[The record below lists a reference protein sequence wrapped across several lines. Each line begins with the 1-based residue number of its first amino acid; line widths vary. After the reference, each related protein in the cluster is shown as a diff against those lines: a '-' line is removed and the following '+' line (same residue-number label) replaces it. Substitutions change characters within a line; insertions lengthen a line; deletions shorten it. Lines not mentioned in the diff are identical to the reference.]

1 MNSSNK
7 FTKDIGWKLLSLAIA
22 IGLWFTVINTENPLE
37 TRSYSATIQ
46 IQNQESL
53 FERGYVVVNDDEI
66 SSTRITVR
74 LRGQRLALDTLSQSS
89 TKVQAIVDLDNVIY
103 SYNGEPVSVPVNIVI
118 PSIVNNSFEILSKS
132 VQNVMVDIQP
142 YINEDFTVKP
152 VVNYSDASV
161 RELINA
167 VASPSTITAY
177 GAKSIINS
185 IAEVRVEVTP
195 EKLEND
201 TVITAVP
208 VAYDAEGNVVNKVTF
223 SSKELSVKISMDNL
237 KSVRVAADIT
247 GRAAAGYEVTDVSI
261 SPDYI
266 DVAGSS
272 DELAGIGVIRLPD
285 VDVNGAQENITQEY
299 NIQDYLPEGVRTV
312 GGDSAVKTVTVTV
325 NVEQEEE
332 KELTIPSESITD
344 NSTTPEGL
352 FAEINSGDINITVR
366 GASSAVETISADDI
380 KASVDLT
387 DYEAGTYE
395 DVPLIFALPE
405 GITMVSE
412 GASVTVTIS

>member
-247 GRAAAGYEVTDVSI
+247 GRAAAGYEVTDVSV

>member
-1 MNSSNK
+1 
-7 FTKDIGWKLLSLAIA
+7 
-22 IGLWFTVINTENPLE
+22 
-37 TRSYSATIQ
+37 
-46 IQNQESL
+46 
-53 FERGYVVVNDDEI
+53 
-66 SSTRITVR
+66 
-74 LRGQRLALDTLSQSS
+74 
-89 TKVQAIVDLDNVIY
+89 
-103 SYNGEPVSVPVNIVI
+103 
-118 PSIVNNSFEILSKS
+118 
-132 VQNVMVDIQP
+132 
-142 YINEDFTVKP
+142 
-152 VVNYSDASV
+152 
-161 RELINA
+161 
-167 VASPSTITAY
+167 
-177 GAKSIINS
+177 
-185 IAEVRVEVTP
+185 
-195 EKLEND
+195 
-201 TVITAVP
+201 
-208 VAYDAEGNVVNKVTF
+208 
-223 SSKELSVKISMDNL
+223 MDNL

-366 GASSAVETISADDI
+366 GASSAIETISADDI

>member
-405 GITMVSE
+405 GI
-412 GASVTVTIS
+412 

>member
-247 GRAAAGYEVTDVSI
+247 GRAAAGYEVSDVSI

>member
-312 GGDSAVKTVTVTV
+312 GGDRAVKTVTVTV